1 MDSISVVELI
11 SIEVELVP
19 GPKPVPKMSVV
30 FTTPWVKRE
39 VTGGGE
45 EGLLPGNV
53 GDSVKGDVTADK
65 VTGEDGE
72 LVSSTEAGLVQNI
85 FSAPVLSSIFVTS
98 VTELVFIS
106 GRIVVFSVDELVS
119 LEVLVSLISNIK
131 EELVSASILGVSEK
145 LDIGMETVV
154 FPMVMAVFIGSTVLD
169 GSESVETKERDL
181 CSSSVVLILVT
192 AVFLEGSLLKLSS

>member
-72 LVSSTEAGLVQNI
+72 LVSSTEAGLVQD
-85 FSAPVLSSIFVTS
+85 TS
-98 VTELVFIS
+98 WGPLLMRV
-106 GRIVVFSVDELVS
+106 
-119 LEVLVSLISNIK
+119 LIS
-131 EELVSASILGVSEK
+131 ECVK
-145 LDIGMETVV
+145 L
-154 FPMVMAVFIGSTVLD
+154 
-169 GSESVETKERDL
+169 
-181 CSSSVVLILVT
+181 
-192 AVFLEGSLLKLSS
+192 